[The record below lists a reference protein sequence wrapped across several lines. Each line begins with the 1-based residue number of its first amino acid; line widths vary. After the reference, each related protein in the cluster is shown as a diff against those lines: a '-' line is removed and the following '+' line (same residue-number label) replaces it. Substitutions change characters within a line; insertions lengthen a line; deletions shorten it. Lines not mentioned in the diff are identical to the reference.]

1 MNKQII
7 KWSGSKRS
15 QANLICNK
23 ISNKHFDSYNEPFCG
38 SASVLIELLNRK
50 EKERFYKFQCS
61 DINKDLINLWNFIKE
76 QPEKLIE
83 EYKKHHIKFNS
94 SDIQH
99 RKDYFEL
106 VRNKYNQ
113 EHNPIDFMFIMRT
126 TTNGMPRYN
135 SNGKFNNSC
144 HFSRPGINPD
154 TLKDIILNASDL
166 LNENNVI
173 FKHCSF
179 EEYSNY
185 TSDDFFYLDPPYN
198 ATKGMYYG
206 NFNSNLF
213 FEWINQNNFTYI
225 LSYDG
230 KIKDGD
236 DYTVNIPINYKRH
249 EYLKSG
255 NSSFRRVIGKT
266 NDSII
271 LESIYMNY

>member
-15 QANLICNK
+15 QAKLICDK
-23 ISNKHFDSYNEPFCG
+23 IPDKQYNSYNEPFCG
-38 SASVLIELLNRK
+38 SASVLIEILNRDDK
-50 EKERFYKFQCS
+50 SKFNSFQCS
-61 DINKDLINLWNFIKE
+61 DINKDLINVWNFIKNKPQE
-76 QPEKLIE
+76 LLNG
-83 EYKKHHIKFNS
+83 YKDHWNEFNKT
-94 SDIQH
+94 DIQH
-99 RKDYFEL
+99 RKEYFEL
-106 VRNKYNQ
+106 IRSRYNK

-135 SNGKFNNSC
+135 NSGAFNNSC

-154 TLKDIILNASDL
+154 SLNEIVLNASDL

-179 EEYSNY
+179 EDYKIQ

-206 NFNSNLF
+206 NFITNSF
-213 FEWINQNNFTYI
+213 FEWINNNIFTYI

-230 KIKDGD
+230 KIENGEDFTIK
-236 DYTVNIPINYKRH
+236 IPINYKNH
-249 EYLKSG
+249 EYLESG
-255 NSSFRRVIGKT
+255 NSSFRRVVGNS
-266 NDSII
+266 NDSVVF
-271 LESIYMNY
+271 ESIYMNF